1 MDWGSGGDLS
11 AAMIVPVKVST
22 ILPRTHVEGYLYE
35 MTEPHSEVP
44 VMNWKESS
52 KLRLALAAIFA
63 LLGIGVML
71 YQTRNGPAMSG
82 DSVQYIIGARNLL
95 DGNGYSRISGRGE
108 VIPITGFPPLY
119 SSVLAALGW
128 VGLDLIE
135 GASVLNALLFGG
147 SLFLV
152 GLLIHNA
159 TRSIWATMI
168 GSGLILSST
177 TLLKF
182 HGMIMTEP
190 LYIFLML
197 VTIYGLV
204 RYLDDSQRWLLI
216 LMAGFIGAA
225 TLTRFVALS
234 LTATCVLSILLF
246 STTNWRR
253 RVLDCIALGAISL
266 VPLFFWFRRNSTIG
280 GSLTN
285 RVVLFHWMRPDV
297 LRSYFAEV
305 LSWFVPRVLGL
316 PRPLR
321 NVLVILIALPA
332 PLIFV
337 LHELR
342 NGFLKRRNEEG
353 AIWYLPWIL
362 TFYAIFYLGILVVNS
377 TLLDAGTTLGAIP
390 RYLAPVFI
398 VAVIFFVVIVHRM
411 IAGGRQLSI
420 PIVAALTYSGILI
433 LLYGIQ
439 ALPQINQPDLVYLDY
454 MRKRP
459 GVVRVLESI
468 DPDVPIITNNQ
479 EMVYLMAERP
489 SYMWPIHFDQYR
501 QEEREDYQ
509 EQLDATIEKLNQGG
523 ILLVF
528 GWPVG
533 AEELVFD
540 ILNTQR
546 LESFIDA
553 TFFGY
558 PEAQSD

>member
-1 MDWGSGGDLS
+1 
-11 AAMIVPVKVST
+11 
-22 ILPRTHVEGYLYE
+22 
-35 MTEPHSEVP
+35 
-44 VMNWKESS
+44 
-52 KLRLALAAIFA
+52 
-63 LLGIGVML
+63 
-71 YQTRNGPAMSG
+71 
-82 DSVQYIIGARNLL
+82 
-95 DGNGYSRISGRGE
+95 
-108 VIPITGFPPLY
+108 
-119 SSVLAALGW
+119 
-128 VGLDLIE
+128 
-135 GASVLNALLFGG
+135 
-147 SLFLV
+147 
-152 GLLIHNA
+152 
-159 TRSIWATMI
+159 
-168 GSGLILSST
+168 
-177 TLLKF
+177 
-182 HGMIMTEP
+182 
-190 LYIFLML
+190 
-197 VTIYGLV
+197 
-204 RYLDDSQRWLLI
+204 
-216 LMAGFIGAA
+216 
-225 TLTRFVALS
+225 
-234 LTATCVLSILLF
+234 
-246 STTNWRR
+246 
-253 RVLDCIALGAISL
+253 
-266 VPLFFWFRRNSTIG
+266 
-280 GSLTN
+280 
-285 RVVLFHWMRPDV
+285 MRPDV

>member
-1 MDWGSGGDLS
+1 
-11 AAMIVPVKVST
+11 
-22 ILPRTHVEGYLYE
+22 
-35 MTEPHSEVP
+35 
-44 VMNWKESS
+44 
-52 KLRLALAAIFA
+52 
-63 LLGIGVML
+63 
-71 YQTRNGPAMSG
+71 
-82 DSVQYIIGARNLL
+82 
-95 DGNGYSRISGRGE
+95 
-108 VIPITGFPPLY
+108 
-119 SSVLAALGW
+119 
-128 VGLDLIE
+128 
-135 GASVLNALLFGG
+135 
-147 SLFLV
+147 
-152 GLLIHNA
+152 
-159 TRSIWATMI
+159 
-168 GSGLILSST
+168 
-177 TLLKF
+177 
-182 HGMIMTEP
+182 MIMTEP

-204 RYLDDSQRWLLI
+204 RYLDDSQRLLLI
-216 LMAGFIGAA
+216 LIAGVIGAA

-253 RVLDCIALGAISL
+253 RVLDCILLGGISL

-285 RVVLFHWMRPDV
+285 RVVLFHWMRPEV
-297 LRSYFAEV
+297 LRGYFAEV

-316 PRPLR
+316 TRPLR

-337 LHELR
+337 FHELR
-342 NGFLKRRNEEG
+342 NGFLKRRNEKG

-362 TFYAIFYLGILVVNS
+362 IFYAIFYMGILIANS

-390 RYLAPVFI
+390 RYLAPVFV
-398 VAVIFFVVIVHRM
+398 VAVIFFVVIVHRL

-420 PIVAALTYSGILI
+420 PFVAALTYGGILI

-439 ALPQINQPDLVYLDY
+439 AWPQINQPDLVYLDY

-479 EMVYLMAERP
+479 EMVYLMAQRP
-489 SYMWPIHFDQYR
+489 SFMWPIHFDQYR
-501 QEEREDYQ
+501 QEQREDYQ
-509 EQLDATIEKLNQGG
+509 EQLDATIEKLNRGG
-523 ILLVF
+523 VLLVF

-540 ILNTQR
+540 ILSTQR